1 VYARA
6 GLRCLSCGKGIIT
19 SAPVGGRTTS
29 WCRVC
34 QR

>member
-1 VYARA
+1 VV
-6 GLRCLSCGKGIIT
+6 
-19 SAPVGGRTTS
+19 SAVVGGRTTS